1 MIGER
6 IYGPIGNAVDIFAVV
21 STVLGVATSL
31 GFGVVQINSG
41 LNQLFGLPINEP
53 VQVLLIVGATA
64 LASISVGLGLDAGIR
79 RLSELNIILAILLV
93 LFVLLLGPTVF
104 LIKAFVQN
112 TGSYFSEIVE
122 KTFNLY
128 AYEKT
133 DWLGDRKS
141 TRLNSSHVAISYAV
155 FC

>member
-93 LFVLLLGPTVF
+93 LF
-104 LIKAFVQN
+104 
-112 TGSYFSEIVE
+112 EIGRASCRESAWVAVRARA
-122 KTFNLY
+122 LVSR
-128 AYEKT
+128 
-133 DWLGDRKS
+133 DRGG
-141 TRLNSSHVAISYAV
+141 
-155 FC
+155 